1 MDAYPSPS
9 ARRKRSYDESMSGG
23 TTHSSFS
30 MASRRT
36 RRRKTIRRMRS
47 NVGHYEEEELLKTK
61 FEHIKLINRQKAYNK
76 LNTELV
82 VADADPLVLEFIDQH
97 PPPIDDFNRE
107 DWTFVKACT
116 PVEMAHLM
124 HFDRAESV
132 PPPKYTPS
140 IRRAANIVAD
150 KLALP
155 TLLFFPEKHRLKD
168 VKFYPN
174 KFAGIEY
181 ATMGLKTRAE
191 AEEQAQADAEQAFTR
206 LMDGLPVEPHD
217 VRLGGRGK
225 VARMTREGAES
236 KPPAV
241 GRLILM
247 MSHRDLKLCGVT
259 ENQLTGAYSS
269 DDFPISVG
277 MSWYHGGTAKFIQ
290 RMLPHKRFF
299 CFDAAKFDSSIDPWM
314 VRIAINILREQYVD
328 GHNEQY
334 NAYWEFVFQ
343 SLVRAPI
350 YRDDGL
356 RFQKEVGTTS
366 GHSHNTLIQS
376 IITLIVGY
384 GALVEMNPALSD
396 EDIVRLA
403 HMESLGDD
411 NIMGLSGVLSRHTT
425 EEIAGVVKSMFMV
438 NWFGKK
444 SFSTSRL
451 LDPIEGEFQGVQYL
465 GKYFR
470 LAEYPL
476 GDAVREIPL
485 PYRPAQE
492 TFLRLL
498 YPEYGAHTLTDTWL
512 RVLGNYIDAAG
523 NNAMENWLQDFLDFL
538 EPRMDSTPKE
548 WPPNFKRMVSR
559 DYSNVGVMVPK
570 PERLSFEQW
579 RDLVVLSRT
588 EYVKRWKDE

>member
-1 MDAYPSPS
+1 MFPT
-9 ARRKRSYDESMSGG
+9 RNENRKRTYDESLSGG
-23 TTHSSFS
+23 TTHTSFS
-30 MASRRT
+30 VGSSRT
-36 RRRKTIRRMRS
+36 RRRKTLRRMRS
-47 NVGHYEEEELLKTK
+47 NVGHYQEEETVKDR
-61 FEHIKLINRQKAYNK
+61 FQRIRLIDRAKAYNK
-76 LNTELV
+76 LNNELV
-82 VADADPLVLEFIDQH
+82 IAEADPLVLDFIQQH
-97 PPPIDDFNRE
+97 PPPIEDFDKD

-124 HFDRAESV
+124 HFDRAEQK
-132 PPPKYTPS
+132 PDAIYTDA
-140 IRRAANIVAD
+140 IRRASNIVAD

-155 TLLFFPEKHRLKD
+155 NLLFFPESSDLEK
-168 VKFYPN
+168 VKYYPG

-181 ATMGLKTRAE
+181 ATMGLKTRAD
-191 AEEQAQADAEQAFTR
+191 AEPVAQADAEEAFNK
-206 LMDGLPVEPHD
+206 LMSGEHVTPHD

-225 VARMTREGAES
+225 VARMTREGAER

-259 ENQLTGAYSS
+259 ENQLTRAYSGAE
-269 DDFPISVG
+269 FPISVG
-277 MSWYHGGTAKFIQ
+277 SSWYHGGTAAFIQ
-290 RMLPHKRFF
+290 RFLGKSRYF

-328 GHNEQY
+328 GHNARY
-334 NAYWEFVFQ
+334 DAYWEFVFQ

-366 GHSHNTLIQS
+366 GHSHNTLVQS

-384 GALVEMNPALSD
+384 TAMIQLNPTLTD
-396 EDIVRLA
+396 EDIVRLVE
-403 HMESLGDD
+403 MESLGDD
-411 NIMGLSGVLSRHTT
+411 NIMGLAGVLSRHNT
-425 EEIAGVVKSMFMV
+425 EEIAHVVREIFRV

-451 LDPIEGEFQGVQYL
+451 IDPIEGDFQGVQYL

-470 LAEYPL
+470 LGEYPV
-476 GDAVREIPL
+476 GDRARDIPI

-512 RVLGNYIDAAG
+512 RTLGNYIDAAG
-523 NNAMENWLQDFLDFL
+523 NNAMEVWLQSFMDYL
-538 EPRMDSTPKE
+538 EPMLDREPTE

-559 DYSNVGVMVPK
+559 DYSGVGVEVPK
-570 PERLSFEQW
+570 PERLTFEQW
-579 RDLVVLSRT
+579 RDLVVLSRL
-588 EYVKRWKDE
+588 EYVKRWKTQE